1 MNSDIQQC
9 LQIYQQQLN
18 DGYIQKAYITLT
30 KYMAEIKR
38 HFIDGYS
45 TSNIGPGYLDY
56 TYLYFVNDYLNE
68 HNLKFVLAI
77 NHKELRFELWLS
89 ARVAREQKRYWNL
102 LKDSKWNKGKTVM
115 PKYSMIEIPLQ
126 TKIDFTN
133 KEMMTYSLLKEVES
147 NALEIE
153 AYLRKLS
160 L

>member
-1 MNSDIQQC
+1 MQKDIQEC
-9 LQIYQQQLN
+9 LQLYKQQLD
-18 DGYIQKAYITLT
+18 DGYIQKAYTTLT
-30 KYMAEIKR
+30 KYMAEIK
-38 HFIDGYS
+38 HNFIPGYS

-56 TYLYFVNDYLNE
+56 TYLYFVNDYLKE

-89 ARVAREQKRYWNL
+89 ARTSSEQERYWNQ
-102 LKDSKWNKGKTVM
+102 LKDSKWNKDKRVM
-115 PKYSMIEIPLQ
+115 PKYSMIETPLQ

-133 KEMMTYSLLKEVES
+133 KESMTCNLLKEVET

-153 AYLRKLS
+153 HYLRQLS